1 MSGATCID
9 DAGQLQ
15 DVAGRAPAAMAAG
28 AIFCIRADLGC
39 FCHQQVQLVLRKVV
53 QLLKLHLAVEQM
65 AAKPFPH
72 LFLRGDITGHG
83 SSLSPCPIVQP

>member
-15 DVAGRAPAAMAAG
+15 DVAGSAPAAMAAG

-39 FCHQQVQLVLRKVV
+39 FCHQQVQLALRKVV

-65 AAKPFPH
+65 AAEPFSY
-72 LFLRGDITGHG
+72 LFLRGDVTGHG
-83 SSLSPCPIVQP
+83 SSLPPRVIVQP

>member
-9 DAGQLQ
+9 DAGQFQ
-15 DVAGRAPAAMAAG
+15 DVAGGAPAAVAAG

-39 FCHQQVQLVLRKVV
+39 FCHQKVQLPLRKVV

-65 AAKPFPH
+65 AAEPFAH
-72 LFLRGDITGHG
+72 LFLRGDVTGHG
-83 SSLSPCPIVQP
+83 PSLPPRLIVQP